1 MRDKSVTSWFEM
13 YNSFRRRH
21 FPHILFPSSDQH
33 VRNELGLV
41 EQLFIIVSKTASA
54 KEPQKTYLEA
64 TIVNPMGRPFIP
76 ANPGIEIAGTWSPDH
91 IPPPN
96 SDCIGIML
104 VGGYVKRRG
113 RNDSIILLW
122 SNLGRSTARS
132 SRILATSL
140 VGIPC
145 LT

>member
-54 KEPQKTYLEA
+54 EEPRKTYLEA
-64 TIVNPMGRPFIP
+64 TTVNPMGRPFIP

-91 IPPPN
+91 IPP
-96 SDCIGIML
+96 I
-104 VGGYVKRRG
+104 
-113 RNDSIILLW
+113 SIVSASCL
-122 SNLGRSTARS
+122 SG
-132 SRILATSL
+132 ATSREE
-140 VGIPC
+140 GAMIASYC
-145 LT
+145 CGQI